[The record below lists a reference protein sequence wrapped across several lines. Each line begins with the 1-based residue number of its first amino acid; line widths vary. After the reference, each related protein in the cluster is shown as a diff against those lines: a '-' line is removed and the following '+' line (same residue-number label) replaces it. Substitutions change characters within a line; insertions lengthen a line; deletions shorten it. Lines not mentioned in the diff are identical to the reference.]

1 MCPTI
6 INISPNGRCSQEK
19 SSASR
24 PTLRPERAGVD
35 ADADGSPT
43 RLPERSQ
50 LSAYGYFTVYVT
62 LQIMDS
68 FQDVE
73 HIILSIQD
81 CFLIR

>member
-1 MCPTI
+1 M
-6 INISPNGRCSQEK
+6 
-19 SSASR
+19 
-24 PTLRPERAGVD
+24 D

-50 LSAYGYFTVYVT
+50 LSAYGYSTVYVT